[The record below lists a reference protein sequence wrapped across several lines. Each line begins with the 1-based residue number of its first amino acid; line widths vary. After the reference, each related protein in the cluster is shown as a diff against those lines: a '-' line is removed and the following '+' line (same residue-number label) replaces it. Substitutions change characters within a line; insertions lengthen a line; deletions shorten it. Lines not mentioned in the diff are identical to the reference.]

1 LLYLAIALAAAVVT
15 IWLALQM
22 LGVLFKLLFLAA
34 AVLVGWAAVRTW
46 RYEQR
51 TR

>member
-1 LLYLAIALAAAVVT
+1 MYLLIALAAVVVT

-34 AVLVGWAAVRTW
+34 ALLVGWAAIRTW

-51 TR
+51 AR

>member
-1 LLYLAIALAAAVVT
+1 LLYLALALAAVVVT

-34 AVLVGWAAVRTW
+34 AVLVGWAAVRSW
-46 RYEQR
+46 RYDQG